1 MIEGEKYDIL
11 SLTEN
16 NVPDIT
22 TILLEPCSSFAI
34 LSASSINNI
43 PKPCKKTKL
52 SIIVQKLDTLPQIL
66 LSTALNLTV
75 CFKEDLFIDQNR
87 PYSSLSAY

>member
-11 SLTEN
+11 SVTED

-22 TILLEPCSSFAI
+22 TILLEPCSSLAI

-52 SIIVQKLDTLPQIL
+52 STIVQKLDTLLFFL
-66 LSTALNLTV
+66 LPPSTTYQSPV
-75 CFKEDLFIDQNR
+75 RKQNF
-87 PYSSLSAY
+87 LL